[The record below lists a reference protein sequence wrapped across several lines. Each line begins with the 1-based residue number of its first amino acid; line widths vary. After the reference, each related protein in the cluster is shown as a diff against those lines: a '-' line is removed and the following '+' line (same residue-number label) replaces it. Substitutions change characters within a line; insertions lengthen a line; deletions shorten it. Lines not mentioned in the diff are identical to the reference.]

1 MRLWDAK
8 HPGGIKDNVGNF
20 PNAYYDSSLEYEEA
34 TKGTKKINYEEN

>member
-20 PNAYYDSSLEYEEA
+20 PNAYYDSSL
-34 TKGTKKINYEEN
+34 